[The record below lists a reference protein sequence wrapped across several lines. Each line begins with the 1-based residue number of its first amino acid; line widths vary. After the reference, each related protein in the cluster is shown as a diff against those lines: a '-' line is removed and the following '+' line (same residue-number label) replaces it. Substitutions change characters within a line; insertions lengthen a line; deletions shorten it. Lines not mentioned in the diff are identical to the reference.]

1 MARAQIEGAISV
13 GNKPR
18 LENKVV
24 IITGAG
30 GGIGRDTAVLMG
42 SEGAKVVV
50 ADVNIAGCEETL
62 AMLEEAGGEGFV
74 ARLDVTDRE
83 QSQEVVRETVEK
95 YGGVDVLVNN
105 AGITQDALLA
115 KMTEQQW
122 DTVISV
128 NLKGPFNCT
137 QSVLETMI
145 EQGHGVILNA
155 ASVVALFG
163 NIGQANYAATKAGLV
178 GMTRSLAKELGRK
191 GIRVNAV
198 APGFIMSPMT
208 AGVPEK
214 VLRIMRDKTPLGT
227 LGEPIDVAYAYL
239 FLASDEAKYINGAV
253 LSIDGGLVI

>member
-1 MARAQIEGAISV
+1 MIMS
-13 GNKPR
+13 NNLR
-18 LENKVV
+18 LKDKIV

-30 GGIGRDTAVLMG
+30 GGIGRETAVLMA
-42 SEGAKVVV
+42 SEGAKVVI
-50 ADVNIAGCEETL
+50 ADVDIAGCEETL
-62 AMLEEAGGEGFV
+62 ALLEKAGGEGFI
-74 ARLDVTDRE
+74 AELDVTDRE
-83 QSQEVVRETVEK
+83 QSRQVVRDTLER
-95 YGGVDVLVNN
+95 YGRVDVLINN

-115 KMTEQQW
+115 KMTEVQW

-137 QSVLETMI
+137 QAVVEAMV
-145 EQGHGVILNA
+145 EQGQGVILNA

-198 APGFIMSPMT
+198 APGFIVTPMT
-208 AGVPEK
+208 ADVPEK
-214 VLRIMRDKTPLGT
+214 VLQIMRDKTPLGT
-227 LGEPIDVAYAYL
+227 LGEPEDVAQAYL

-253 LSIDGGLVI
+253 LSVDGGLVI